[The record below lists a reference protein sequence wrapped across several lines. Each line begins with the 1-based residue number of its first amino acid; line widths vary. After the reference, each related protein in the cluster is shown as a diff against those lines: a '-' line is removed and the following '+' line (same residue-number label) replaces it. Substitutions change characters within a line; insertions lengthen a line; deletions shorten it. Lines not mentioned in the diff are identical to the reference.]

1 MLNLPSHF
9 PVTAYMFGQRLT
21 HWIAS
26 MHDLLA
32 CRYFSTCPL
41 CGTMTTEALPGVAL
55 VGEKHLLTQGTPI
68 LRETAPYLLF
78 QPVVVLHDPSHHHV
92 CSLHVEGDL
101 SRWLILKKQK
111 SQSWGNVSALGV
123 GTARWARSFSQNHR
137 ISGVGRDLK
146 RSLSPTPLLK
156 QIPTIGIIILQQRSS
171 SSCRYRT
178 SYIQALGHCSLTYH
192 YEPLRRAWPHPFA
205 SHFPSDVY

>member
-1 MLNLPSHF
+1 
-9 PVTAYMFGQRLT
+9 
-21 HWIAS
+21 

-101 SRWLILKKQK
+101 SR
-111 SQSWGNVSALGV
+111 
-123 GTARWARSFSQNHR
+123 
-137 ISGVGRDLK
+137 
-146 RSLSPTPLLK
+146 
-156 QIPTIGIIILQQRSS
+156 
-171 SSCRYRT
+171 
-178 SYIQALGHCSLTYH
+178 
-192 YEPLRRAWPHPFA
+192 
-205 SHFPSDVY
+205 